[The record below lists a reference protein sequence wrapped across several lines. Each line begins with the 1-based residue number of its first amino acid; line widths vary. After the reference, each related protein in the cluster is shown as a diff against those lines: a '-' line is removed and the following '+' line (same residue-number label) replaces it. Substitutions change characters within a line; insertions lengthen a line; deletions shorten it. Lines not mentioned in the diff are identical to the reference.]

1 MHGFLFEGRNV
12 IHTLTHT
19 ALSAVS
25 GDGNIGRDIQLCEWY
40 GTLEDHFPPE
50 LLL

>member
-1 MHGFLFEGRNV
+1 MHGRAEY
-12 IHTLTHT
+12 TY
-19 ALSAVS
+19 AQSPVS

-40 GTLEDHFPPE
+40 EALEDHFPPE